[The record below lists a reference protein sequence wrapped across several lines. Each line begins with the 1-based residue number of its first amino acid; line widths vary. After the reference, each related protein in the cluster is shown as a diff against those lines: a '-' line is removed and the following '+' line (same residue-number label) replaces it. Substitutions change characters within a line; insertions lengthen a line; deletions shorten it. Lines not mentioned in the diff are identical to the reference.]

1 MDRDVV
7 TTGCEYR
14 ELSRPMS
21 LILPD
26 QLEGTSEITDRASG
40 S

>member
-1 MDRDVV
+1 MDRDVP
-7 TTGCEYR
+7 TGCEYR

-26 QLEGTSEITDRASG
+26 QVEWISEITDSASG